1 MQRAM
6 DIDGL
11 THARTH
17 THTHTM
23 PSQTN
28 TYTHNALPNHTHTHR
43 CDPLRVLL
51 YTDGLARFW

>member
-11 THARTH
+11 THAHTH

-23 PSQTN
+23 PR
-28 TYTHNALPNHTHTHR
+28 PKHTHTHR